1 MLRTC
6 LNHQDVR
13 DLHVLWARDQRIPT
27 AVSRQRWAQQRGLA
41 PSTVGGWFSRRRA
54 RQIRLEG
61 DEAVLTGSYEL
72 NASSPSNVAP
82 HEIPEKVLVRGSR
95 ARSRARTAERGGGAD
110 FGTGS
115 DRTDPD
121 QSSDD
126 PPAVY
131 HLGELNPEAN
141 LADAVE
147 TVITM
152 DFNGE
157 DMLPSSGLLCHG
169 DCVLCVS
176 GALRDILS
184 ETLDARCLC
193 F

>member
-6 LNHQDVR
+6 LTHQDML

-27 AVSRQRWAQQRGLA
+27 AGSRQRWAQHRGLA
-41 PSTVGGWFSRRRA
+41 PSTIGGWFSRRRA

-72 NASSPSNVAP
+72 NPSSPSNVAP
-82 HEIPEKVLVRGSR
+82 HEIPEKVQVRGSR
-95 ARSRARTAERGGGAD
+95 TRSRVRTAEGGGGAD

-126 PPAVY
+126 PPAFY
-131 HLGELNPEAN
+131 HLGELDQEAN
-141 LADAVE
+141 LADAAE
-147 TVITM
+147 TVTVV
-152 DFNGE
+152 DF
-157 DMLPSSGLLCHG
+157 S
-169 DCVLCVS
+169 
-176 GALRDILS
+176 
-184 ETLDARCLC
+184 
-193 F
+193 